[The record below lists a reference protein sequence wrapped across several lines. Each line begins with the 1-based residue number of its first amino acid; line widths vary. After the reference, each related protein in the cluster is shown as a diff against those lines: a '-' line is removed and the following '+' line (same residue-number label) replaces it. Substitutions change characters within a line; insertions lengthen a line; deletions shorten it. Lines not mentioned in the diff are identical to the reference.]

1 MKGLFLLLC
10 MVGFMQTT
18 LSQEKKDADTSV
30 FQCTVLHPET
40 AGYPEVSVVSD
51 TVKFKLFYVDY
62 GCSGFT
68 YKFSQQDD
76 VLSLQRTTSPPDT
89 CSTDEQILYGVEGF
103 IANMPTGDY
112 LFELQ
117 TGATEKD
124 LESIFREWV
133 TVKK

>member
-1 MKGLFLLLC
+1 
-10 MVGFMQTT
+10 MVGFIQTAF
-18 LSQEKKDADTSV
+18 SQEMKDADTFV
-30 FQCTVLHPET
+30 FQCTVLYPET

-51 TVKFKLFYVDY
+51 TVKFKLFYVDD

-68 YKFSQQDD
+68 YRLLQKDD

-89 CSTDEQILYGVEGF
+89 CTTDEQILYGVEGF
-103 IANMPTGDY
+103 IANMPKGEY